1 MSFAGGY
8 TDVHPLTGFSTQIRI
23 VATGTRKPAVY
34 WCAGPSSHK
43 ASTKQEI
50 SKEPMAD
57 KLTTY
62 TDGNWD
68 KEVLGSDTPVLVDFW
83 AEWCVPCKTLVPTI
97 EAVAEQFGARLKVG
111 KLNVEEN
118 AHVPYRYNITT
129 LPTLMIFKR
138 GQVSEQRVGLLSK
151 ENLIKLVE
159 PHLG

>member
-1 MSFAGGY
+1 MG
-8 TDVHPLTGFSTQIRI
+8 
-23 VATGTRKPAVY
+23 
-34 WCAGPSSHK
+34 
-43 ASTKQEI
+43 STKKVTDQTFDEDVLA
-50 SKEPMAD
+50 SD
-57 KLTTY
+57 K
-62 TDGNWD
+62 
-68 KEVLGSDTPVLVDFW
+68 PVLVDFW
-83 AEWCVPCKTLVPTI
+83 AEWCVPCKTLVPAI
-97 EAVAEQFGARLKVG
+97 EAVAEQFGGRLRVG

>member
-1 MSFAGGY
+1 
-8 TDVHPLTGFSTQIRI
+8 
-23 VATGTRKPAVY
+23 
-34 WCAGPSSHK
+34 
-43 ASTKQEI
+43 
-50 SKEPMAD
+50 MAD
-57 KLTTY
+57 KLTNY

-83 AEWCVPCKTLVPTI
+83 AEWCVTCKSLVPAI
-97 EAVAEQFGARLKVG
+97 EAVAAQFCARLKVG

-118 AHVPYRYNITT
+118 SGVPYRYNITT